1 MATNPNQRVVKIG
14 PKEPCDKN
22 HIYVAI
28 NKKVLFDA
36 MRDLRENC
44 KSKGAFDLWLYF
56 ASNQSGFET
65 ATGPACDCC
74 LQTGLKKAGYES
86 AFKDLVDRGYLVG
99 EKNHY
104 VFYEKPQKQEEKEV
118 EDNMRPQLSENT
130 TKEKKIPQL
139 SENTAKSFL
148 RIPRQLSENTAGG
161 FLRNTEIL
169 QDNTYNTV
177 DNTPQRPV
185 EDSKQEQE
193 EVVGEI
199 SESMLSS
206 IPEEKIKWRR
216 EDKVC
221 IVDIPNA
228 GVYRIC
234 GK

>member
-1 MATNPNQRVVKIG
+1 MPITNPNQRVVKIG
-14 PKEPCDKN
+14 PKEPCDKS
-22 HIYVAI
+22 HIYVSV
-28 NKKVLFDA
+28 NKAAMFAA
-36 MRDLRENC
+36 MRDLRENTT
-44 KSKGAFDLWLYF
+44 SKGAFDLWLYF

-74 LQTGLKKAGYES
+74 IQTGLKKQVYES
-86 AFKDLVDRGYLVG
+86 AFKALIDRGYLVG
-99 EKNHY
+99 DKGRY
-104 VFYEKPQKQEEKEV
+104 IFYEKPQKQEEKRIE
-118 EDNMRPQLSENT
+118 EEMRPQLSENT
-130 TKEKKIPQL
+130 TKEKKISQY
-139 SENTAKSFL
+139 SENTTKS
-148 RIPRQLSENTAGG
+148 IPGIP
-161 FLRNTEIL
+161 EIL

-216 EDKVC
+216 GDKVC
-221 IVDIPNA
+221 IVDIPNP